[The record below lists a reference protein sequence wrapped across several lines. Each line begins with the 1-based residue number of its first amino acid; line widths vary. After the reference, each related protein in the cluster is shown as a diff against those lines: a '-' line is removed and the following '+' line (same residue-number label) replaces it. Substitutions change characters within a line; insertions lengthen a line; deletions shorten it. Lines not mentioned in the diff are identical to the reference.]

1 MRFFI
6 ETLWFLYQGQMHL
19 ISFCCPLQVE
29 DAVNRA
35 TNNNAGQELDI
46 LSLRAQ
52 LGSLTTVR
60 ISSFICI
67 E

>member
-1 MRFFI
+1 
-6 ETLWFLYQGQMHL
+6 MHL